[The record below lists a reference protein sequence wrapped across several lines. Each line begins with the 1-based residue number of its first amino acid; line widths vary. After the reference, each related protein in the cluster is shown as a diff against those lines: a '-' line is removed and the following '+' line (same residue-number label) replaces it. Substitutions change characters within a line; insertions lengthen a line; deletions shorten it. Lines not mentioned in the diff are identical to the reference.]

1 MFCSSC
7 CFRGHS
13 RHDPEINLSELP
25 RSHPRGLTLLSS
37 AIALSGAYSP
47 DIDAA
52 CLDLCRSLQ
61 RIRMT
66 SWHEGRSLSVCAE
79 AGDVDI
85 HWAPCQS
92 LNGGDQ
98 GCKEL
103 QQTHVH
109 IEGALTKSMPCSIYC
124 GLAQAAVHLI

>member
-1 MFCSSC
+1 
-7 CFRGHS
+7 
-13 RHDPEINLSELP
+13 
-25 RSHPRGLTLLSS
+25 
-37 AIALSGAYSP
+37 
-47 DIDAA
+47 
-52 CLDLCRSLQ
+52 
-61 RIRMT
+61 MT

-124 GLAQAAVHLI
+124 GLAQAAVHLIKFAHAYAHACTLYHKNALLNFASAEHQHEVYMHVHNTHVHRSV